1 MHTVQVLT
9 LLLALSG
16 ALNVAVAAGI
26 TARLAGAGPAQ
37 AVMTAAAAAGAVM
50 TVFFAAV
57 SAYR

>member
-9 LLLALSG
+9 LLLALSA
-16 ALNVAVAAGI
+16 ALNVAAAAGL
-26 TARLAGAGPAQ
+26 TSRLAGFAPAQ

-50 TVFFAAV
+50 AVFFAAV